1 MSQGNESEKEKK
13 EQKGEMKLEKWK
25 LWLGVKS

>member
-1 MSQGNESEKEKK
+1 MSQGNEAEKEKK
-13 EQKGEMKLEKWK
+13 EQKGEMKLEKRK